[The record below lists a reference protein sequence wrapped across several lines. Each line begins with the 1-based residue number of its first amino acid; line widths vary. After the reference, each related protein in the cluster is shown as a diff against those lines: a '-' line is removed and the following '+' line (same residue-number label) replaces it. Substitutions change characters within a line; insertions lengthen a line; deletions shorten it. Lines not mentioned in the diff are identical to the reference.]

1 MKVNLSNIA
10 LLLTHSLT
18 HSQSLTHT
26 FIATV
31 AKFDLTFNETLRRD
45 QVLFTALLKLLD
57 DVTEHAT
64 PSDSS
69 NVVPSSGGASADRVT
84 LGPLSIFEDLEV

>member
-1 MKVNLSNIA
+1 
-10 LLLTHSLT
+10 
-18 HSQSLTHT
+18 
-26 FIATV
+26 
-31 AKFDLTFNETLRRD
+31 
-45 QVLFTALLKLLD
+45 VLFSALLKLLD